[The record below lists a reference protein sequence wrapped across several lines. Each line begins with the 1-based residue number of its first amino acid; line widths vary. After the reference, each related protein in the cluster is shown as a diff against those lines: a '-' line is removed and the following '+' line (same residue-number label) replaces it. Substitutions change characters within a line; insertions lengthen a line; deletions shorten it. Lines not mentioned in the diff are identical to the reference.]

1 MSSARTDVFGCVRI
15 VRVLRLQ
22 ADDCAPGFEVNP
34 CIVLLI
40 RREHES
46 VSHLIYPG
54 EPVVGS
60 GEVLEPFDVL
70 TGFSEGDLP
79 AILGVLE
86 GEPVAVEGETMRPMN
101 DGKVSDYAWHH

>member
-1 MSSARTDVFGCVRI
+1 MC
-15 VRVLRLQ
+15 LRLAGAARELWFQ

-34 CIVLLI
+34 CLVLLI
-40 RREHES
+40 RREHEP

-70 TGFSEGDLP
+70 ARPSEGDLP
-79 AILGVLE
+79 AFVRDLK
-86 GEPVAVEGETMRPMN
+86 R
-101 DGKVSDYAWHH
+101 